1 MRRNLA
7 AEAGVVAVGEGGGE
21 VGHPPGV
28 EVTAETAVAVAAMV
42 DRAVEVEAEEE
53 GGEVEGVVVV
63 EGRGAE
69 TVGGAAGAGAV
80 EGAVEGEVEGRTRRG
95 FSRGERRRTRQPWAT
110 TTAKTRP
117 VRRRRRACSEC

>member
-7 AEAGVVAVGEGGGE
+7 AEAGVVAVGEGVGE

-28 EVTAETAVAVAAMV
+28 EVTAETAVAVAAVV

-53 GGEVEGVVVV
+53 GGEVEGVAVV

-69 TVGGAAGAGAV
+69 TLGGAAGA
-80 EGAVEGEVEGRTRRG
+80 GAVEGEVEGRTRRG